1 MSRLKKLKLIIC
13 ANGIYN
19 FDLLSLVHKYPPTK
33 FNMMKKVKTIQVT
46 LSAMI
51 MVAFLAMPFGL
62 NAQAGKADF
71 SGSWAMN
78 AEKSNFGQGQGQPPQ
93 GQGQAPQG
101 QGQGQRGGFGGGSF
115 TATQAENLLTVD
127 RVRGDQTVTS
137 KYTLDGKESI
147 NTTARGNS
155 KSVATWSAD
164 GKTLTI
170 VTTRTF
176 ERDGQTTEMKTTE
189 AWSLTDAK
197 TLSIKTTRNTQ
208 NGEVVSTMVYD
219 KK

>member
-1 MSRLKKLKLIIC
+1 
-13 ANGIYN
+13 
-19 FDLLSLVHKYPPTK
+19 
-33 FNMMKKVKTIQVT
+33 MMKKVKTIQVA

-71 SGSWAMN
+71 SGSWTMN
-78 AEKSNFGQGQGQPPQ
+78 AEKSTFGQGQGQPPQ
-93 GQGQAPQG
+93 GQPPQG
-101 QGQGQRGGFGGGSF
+101 QGQGQRAGGFGGGNF
-115 TATQAENLLTVD
+115 TAKQEANLLAVD
-127 RVRGDQTVTS
+127 RVRNEQTVTS

-147 NTTARGNS
+147 NTTARGDS

-170 VTTRTF
+170 ATTRTV
-176 ERDGQTTEMKTTE
+176 EREGQTTEMKTSE
-189 AWSLTDAK
+189 AWSLTDDK

-208 NGEVVSTMVYD
+208 NGEAVTTMVYD